1 MRAWKDRTSVESDV
15 RYSVPSTREVN
26 DTSRIATKIKL
37 PVKVNAAR
45 STQDEVELIV
55 P

>member
-1 MRAWKDRTSVESDV
+1 MRAWKDRTSVKSDV
-15 RYSVPSTREVN
+15 RYSVLSTREVN

-37 PVKVNAAR
+37 PVKVNAR